1 MEAQLLPVP
10 MALPEARK
18 AQVPS
23 LQAHRNTTLLQM
35 IRLMTMALRTELCG
49 IRHLLRR
56 CKTKS
61 PADTP
66 ARYSE

>member
-35 IRLMTMALRTELCG
+35 IRLMTMALRTEL
-49 IRHLLRR
+49 
-56 CKTKS
+56 
-61 PADTP
+61 
-66 ARYSE
+66 